1 MGVLSIDWRKKWG
14 VHTGASAD
22 GRKNGETLSQN
33 ASATFGMDK
42 AGMTG
47 HIRSAAT
54 LPGVDAVNGSV
65 LDLEMHA
72 SPVQGESGTQALVAS
87 LETFLKEGGQSV
99 HYNVLDTETLKDAQ
113 IHPEEHSNL
122 QVRVCGWN
130 ELFVNM
136 SKEWQDEFIARSQM
150 HMR

>member
-1 MGVLSIDWRKKWG
+1 MASFDLHDELRRKYNPKM
-14 VHTGASAD
+14 
-22 GRKNGETLSQN
+22 KI
-33 ASATFGMDK
+33 F
-42 AGMTG
+42 
-47 HIRSAAT
+47 
-54 LPGVDAVNGSV
+54 
-65 LDLEMHA
+65 
-72 SPVQGESGTQALVAS
+72 QGESGTQALVAS